1 VLSGGYLARFKLV
14 RVTVT
19 LSDICDSYLL
29 QPFNS
34 NSTFIMLYVYH
45 EIYFDYLVVDKMI
58 NINID

>member
-1 VLSGGYLARFKLV
+1 
-14 RVTVT
+14 VT

-29 QPFNS
+29 QPFSS